1 MSKNK
6 NKEIAFSDPLPVL
19 KDVIQPLVQNGFIIF
34 CGAGISIPQPSCSPS
49 WWTLTEEILEAFFQA
64 IPKDYDIPSDLLL
77 NTSDRHPEEVFE
89 TFAEILDEKLYH
101 AFKALDVGSENGN
114 HILIA
119 KLAKQG
125 ILKACFTTNFD
136 IFLERALKAEGVNY
150 ELILDNK
157 EYDNVYEQIKGLAH
171 SNLQNSKQKFLLF
184 KLHGTIDQP
193 NTIISVAS
201 AYKSAKGFS
210 APKANVFETYL
221 SHFPCLFLGYSGWDF
236 THLNYRRFWKRVGPK
251 IQKIYWNLRSK
262 DDKTPDFQEIFGE
275 FYSKLQFIETDLPG
289 GFLEAVNSNK
299 LIKIG
304 RSTMKKLSKRTKTD
318 RFQEIKRDRVSYFQK
333 WVQKFPESHL
343 IGLSI
348 TQSMIFS
355 ERYQAVVQQS
365 KEESEDTD
373 AITYDYTN
381 QMTIL
386 GQKYAQKEISLEDY
400 QQQLMQVQID
410 MQLAGIRNKFKPAI
424 KTTIAQN
431 KYPGI
436 TDNMAYLP
444 TFISYLR
451 SFTRFFS
458 VEESLTKSFEFIQ
471 KYRELSTK
479 NTEEAVIEMQI
490 QASLANMIHPEDKY
504 WRPYEN
510 QMRVLKGQLMAKEI
524 SRDDFQ
530 KEMVNITTSAQ
541 NNRMGLTLDIEKL
554 IKKQIDAV
562 VRSPNVENFKEQTE
576 ALVITLMRMGPLWY
590 QRFYQRKEYL
600 ALVSAISID
609 KDKDL
614 SSSVLEG
621 FDTLIREPFNDIF
634 NHTFYKTGNN
644 EILME
649 MLILAIWILGTKWLD
664 PTGLKEYQRMWD
676 GGELPK
682 YYSHPS
688 IFKFLKKSY
697 DFWHK
702 KAFANLS
709 DRFIQKYCGFLVNLS
724 EMGNDITLCKTATLK
739 SLELSNGVV
748 TEATSDGIPSSLAS
762 FYERAGDSKKALSYY
777 LICLDA
783 IKLTVQP
790 LWSDTI
796 IYRAAILMNESGN
809 PESALNIMYQYHPK
823 YKGNAP
829 SINMPSR
836 KLGSKFA
843 EELAH
848 SLGHSSVIEAM
859 HSTGKL

>member
-1 MSKNK
+1 MSFMSIKKKKDNSLH
-6 NKEIAFSDPLPVL
+6 APLPSL
-19 KDVIQPLVQNGFIIF
+19 KDVIEPLIDHGFIAF

-64 IPKDYDIPSDLLL
+64 IPEDYDIPSDLLL
-77 NTSDRHPEEVFE
+77 NSSERHPEEVFE
-89 TFAEILDEKLYH
+89 TFAEILDDELYP
-101 AFKALDVGSENGN
+101 AFKALDVGSANGN
-114 HILIA
+114 HIMIA
-119 KLAKQG
+119 KLAKKG

-136 IFLERALKAEGVNY
+136 IFLERALKAEGVKY
-150 ELILDNK
+150 KIVLDNK
-157 EYDNVYEQIKGLAH
+157 EYDTVFDQIK
-171 SNLQNSKQKFLLF
+171 NLSPSGMQKSKNTFYLC

-210 APKANVFETYL
+210 APKANVFETFL

-236 THLNYRRFWKRVGPK
+236 LHLNYRRFWKRVGPK

-262 DDKTPDFQEIFGE
+262 DEKTPDFQEIFGE
-275 FYSKLQFIETDLPG
+275 FYSKLQFLETDLPS

-304 RSTMKKLSKRTKTD
+304 RSTMKIFSKSAGKDQLQKIKQD
-318 RFQEIKRDRVSYFQK
+318 RFSYFQS

-373 AITYDYTN
+373 AITYNFTD
-381 QMTIL
+381 QMTVL

-400 QQQLMQVQID
+400 QQKLMQIQID

-424 KTTIAQN
+424 KETIAQN

-436 TDNMAYLP
+436 TDNMSYLP

-458 VEESLTKSFEFIQ
+458 VEESLKKSYEFIQ
-471 KYRELSTK
+471 KYKELSSQ
-479 NTEEAVIEMQI
+479 NSEDAAIEMQI
-490 QASLANMIHPEDKY
+490 QGSLANMLHPEEKY
-504 WRPYEN
+504 WRPYEQ
-510 QMRVLKGQLMAKEI
+510 QMRDLKDQLLAGKI
-524 SRDDFQ
+524 TKDDFQ
-530 KEMVNITTSAQ
+530 KEMMTITTAAQ
-541 NNRMGLTLDIEKL
+541 NFRMGMTIDIEKL
-554 IKKQIDAV
+554 IEKQINAV
-562 VRSPNVENFKEQTE
+562 VRSSNPKKFEEQME

-590 QRFYQRKEYL
+590 QRFYQRQEYL
-600 ALVSAISID
+600 ALVSAISVD
-609 KDKDL
+609 KEKEL
-614 SSSVLEG
+614 SPIVLEG
-621 FDTLIREPFNDIF
+621 FDNLLREPFYAIF
-634 NHTFYKTGNN
+634 HHSYYNSGNN

-649 MLILAIWILGTKWLD
+649 MLILALWILGTKWLD

-682 YYSHPS
+682 YSSHPS
-688 IFKFLKKSY
+688 IFKYLKKNC
-697 DFWHK
+697 DIWQK
-702 KAFANLS
+702 KAFKHLS
-709 DRFIQKYCGFLVNLS
+709 DRFVQKFCGFLVNLS
-724 EMGNDITLCKTATLK
+724 EMGNDITLCEKATLK

-748 TEATSDGIPSSLAS
+748 TEATSDGIPSSLAA
-762 FYERAGDSKKALSYY
+762 FYERSGDPKKALSFY

-790 LWSDTI
+790 LWADTI
-796 IYRAAILMNESGN
+796 IYRAAKLMNESGN
-809 PESALNIMYQYHPK
+809 PKSALNILYQYHPA
-823 YKGNAP
+823 YKGNAA

-836 KLGSKFA
+836 KLGAKFA
-843 EELAH
+843 EALAK
-848 SLGHSSVIEAM
+848 SLGYSSVINAIQ
-859 HSTGKL
+859 S